1 MARVLGLFPSALAA
15 SAGGMSERAWE
26 RQVRAAGL
34 GARSSE
40 MLNLWKI
47 AKSITTASPQEPF
60 RDISKVPAA
69 NETSP
74 WPVKNAGG
82 VIQNVTLA
90 YRDRTTGEIKQTFYR
105 VKSENGVTRETAMAQ
120 AIQAYSDTA
129 DDYDQDLIGAVHTSS
144 YSLVEGLV

>member
-1 MARVLGLFPSALAA
+1 
-15 SAGGMSERAWE
+15 
-26 RQVRAAGL
+26 
-34 GARSSE
+34 

-60 RDISKVPAA
+60 RDITKAPSA

>member
-15 SAGGMSERAWE
+15 ASGGMSERAWE

-60 RDISKVPAA
+60 NDISKVPSGT
-69 NETSP
+69 ELSP
-74 WPVKNAGG
+74 WPTKGATG
-82 VIQNVTLA
+82 VIQNVTLT
-90 YRDRTTGEIKQTFYR
+90 YRDRTTGEIKQTWYR
-105 VKSENGVTRETAMAQ
+105 VKSDTGVTREQ
-120 AIQAYSDTA
+120 ALAEAINSYSDHA
-129 DDYDQDLIGAVHTSS
+129 EDYDQDLIGAVHTSA
-144 YSLVEGLV
+144 YSLVPGLV